1 MNNNINTDNMLGV
14 SAIIAHLE
22 EGTVHLVVINK
33 NL

>member
-1 MNNNINTDNMLGV
+1 MSNNINIDNMLGV
-14 SAIIAHLE
+14 GAIIAHLE